1 MQNFNTV
8 WQWISSDGLFDSPL
22 YGRVVPGSKLTF
34 EGYIYTPDTFDGHVL
49 DLDRR
54 LWLQPVE
61 LFDDD
66 FGDVDHERI
75 VVDHLPRKHRRI
87 IREIV
92 GANKYG
98 NKYGHAR
105 ASEVYLWN
113 MRLERWG
120 KW

>member
-1 MQNFNTV
+1 M
-8 WQWISSDGLFDSPL
+8 
-22 YGRVVPGSKLTF
+22 
-34 EGYIYTPDTFDGHVL
+34 ETPDTFDGHVL